1 LIKKNKNIGKMPLDQ
16 PSLGEENE
24 SGEKEMS
31 FLEHLEELRWHILRS
46 GAAMLVFTIL
56 AMTFSN
62 FIFHNVIMGPSRPDF
77 WTFRMMCKLSAFT
90 GYKDLCV
97 DKLDFSLQSIEMS
110 GQFMNFML
118 YSFIIGLVFT
128 FPYLFWEVWRF
139 VSPGL
144 KIAEKKAARGAVF
157 FVSMLFFSGVLF
169 GYFVVSPLAINFLA
183 NFTIDESIENQFTL
197 DSYISLLA
205 TLTLACGLTFQMPV
219 IVFVLSKIGI
229 VTPKFMKDYRKH
241 AFIIILIIAGVVT
254 PSPDMISQILVMIPL
269 VILYELS
276 IGVSARVQKAKLA
289 DELETDGFEK
299 D

>member
-1 LIKKNKNIGKMPLDQ
+1 MPLDQ
-16 PSLGEENE
+16 PSLEEHNDSE
-24 SGEKEMS
+24 EKEMS

-46 GAAMLVFTIL
+46 GAAMIVFTIL
-56 AMTFSN
+56 VMVFN
-62 FIFHNVIMGPSRPDF
+62 DYIFHSVIMAPSRPDF
-77 WTFRMMCKLSAFT
+77 WTFRMMCKLSQFT

-97 DKLDFSLQSIEMS
+97 DKLDFTLQSIEMS

-139 VSPGL
+139 VAPGL
-144 KIAEKKAARGAVF
+144 KKAEKKAARGAVF
-157 FVSMLFFSGVLF
+157 YVSALFFSGVLF
-169 GYFVVSPLAINFLA
+169 GYYVVAPLAINFLA
-183 NFTIDESIENQFTL
+183 NFTLDPSIKNQFSL
-197 DSYISLLA
+197 DSYISILA
-205 TLTLACGLTFQMPV
+205 TLTLACGLIFQLPI

-229 VTPKFMKDYRKH
+229 ITPKFMRDYRRH

-289 DELETDGFEK
+289 DEMASDGME
-299 D
+299 DN